1 MTFYAGPVILGFLM
15 GFIMGS
21 RIKFNPESGLNF
33 TTGSY
38 ILIVIAALVAAYL
51 IGPFPY
57 YIDVPLASGFLSAI
71 VGIFIGKV
79 VLGRDI
85 KDDNDNNTE

>member
-57 YIDVPLASGFLSAI
+57 YVDVPLASGFLSAI

>member
-15 GFIMGS
+15 GFIVGS

-38 ILIVIAALVAAYL
+38 IMIIIAAFIAAYL

-57 YIDVPLASGFLSAI
+57 YVDVPLASGFLSAI
-71 VGIFIGKV
+71 IGIFIGKIT
-79 VLGRDI
+79 LGREI
-85 KDDNDNNTE
+85 KEDNDNNTG

>member
-1 MTFYAGPVILGFLM
+1 MTFYAGPLILGFLL

-38 ILIVIAALVAAYL
+38 IIVIIAALVTAYF

-57 YIDVPLASGFLSAI
+57 YVDVPLASGFVSAI
-71 VGIFIGKV
+71 VGIFIGKIT
-79 VLGRDI
+79 LGRDI
-85 KDDNDNNTE
+85 KEDNENNTG

>member
-38 ILIVIAALVAAYL
+38 ILIIIAALVAAYL

-57 YIDVPLASGFLSAI
+57 YVDVPLASGFLSAI

>member
-38 ILIVIAALVAAYL
+38 ILIIIAALVAAYL

>member
-1 MTFYAGPVILGFLM
+1 MTFYAGPIILGFLL
-15 GFIMGS
+15 GFIVGS

-38 ILIVIAALVAAYL
+38 IVVIIAALVAAYF

-57 YIDVPLASGFLSAI
+57 YVDVPLASGFVSAI
-71 VGIFIGKV
+71 IGIFIGKIT
-79 VLGRDI
+79 LGRDI
-85 KDDNDNNTE
+85 KADNGNKNS